1 MHGPEGTGKTAFM
14 QKMSQEIGKKSNFC
28 ITELDFIEY
37 PIFSINAMQ
46 TLSKYSGEKESI
58 LTNLFLTAH
67 NNAPSIIFIDEL
79 DGISDQNDEMSIK
92 FTKLIDDT
100 QWDHKIF
107 IICATNS
114 IMDVNKNFKRIGR
127 LDFEIKF
134 DPPTSDGRYEIF
146 KLNLEK

>member
-1 MHGPEGTGKTAFM
+1 
-14 QKMSQEIGKKSNFC
+14 
-28 ITELDFIEY
+28 
-37 PIFSINAMQ
+37 
-46 TLSKYSGEKESI
+46 
-58 LTNLFLTAH
+58 
-67 NNAPSIIFIDEL
+67 
-79 DGISDQNDEMSIK
+79 MSIK